1 MALHSMSHIRFG
13 VISVYHH
20 CPTSSSLL
28 DLLMASQGMLPPSL
42 PPMVG
47 SQLADGQAHFVIC
60 ETCLKATVIP
70 AALLPKRLSPSLT
83 WKAQKHGLY

>member
-1 MALHSMSHIRFG
+1 MEI
-13 VISVYHH
+13 
-20 CPTSSSLL
+20 TLL
-28 DLLMASQGMLPPSL
+28 LYEAEDSFKVFPPFLL
-42 PPMVG
+42 PMVG

>member
-1 MALHSMSHIRFG
+1 MKGMIMALHSMSHM
-13 VISVYHH
+13 
-20 CPTSSSLL
+20 SLVFAIMPYEQ
-28 DLLMASQGMLPPSL
+28 LMASQGMLPPFL
-42 PPMVG
+42 LPMVG